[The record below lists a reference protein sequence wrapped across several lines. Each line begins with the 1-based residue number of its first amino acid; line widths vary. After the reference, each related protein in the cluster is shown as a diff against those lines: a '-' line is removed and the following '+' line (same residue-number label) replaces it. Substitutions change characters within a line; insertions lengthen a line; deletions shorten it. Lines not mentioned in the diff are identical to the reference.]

1 MKKAQ
6 QMRTIFPIGLK
17 EEIKVST
24 TSFRPGA
31 LLMTLKKQQNNKAFF
46 FFFLMH
52 YAFHVIVCLFFLS
65 FLGCSEAITAPLY
78 LQAAFR
84 DDY

>member
-31 LLMTLKKQQNNKAFF
+31 LLMTLEK
-46 FFFLMH
+46 
-52 YAFHVIVCLFFLS
+52 
-65 FLGCSEAITAPLY
+65 
-78 LQAAFR
+78 R
-84 DDY
+84 DKTIKL

>member
-24 TSFRPGA
+24 TSFSPGA
-31 LLMTLKKQQNNKAFF
+31 LLMTLEEMAKQQNFQ
-46 FFFLMH
+46 FLCMSC
-52 YAFHVIVCLFFLS
+52 YYSGFSSSAWAAAQLTQPSSTCGSVQK
-65 FLGCSEAITAPLY
+65 PLVT
-78 LQAAFR
+78 
-84 DDY
+84 